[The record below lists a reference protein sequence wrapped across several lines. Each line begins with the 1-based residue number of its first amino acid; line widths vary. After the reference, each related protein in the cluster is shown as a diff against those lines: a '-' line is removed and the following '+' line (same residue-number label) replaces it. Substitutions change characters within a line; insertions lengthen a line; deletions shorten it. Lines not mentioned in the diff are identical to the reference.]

1 MKTKYIL
8 LILTISSFLTS
19 CEKYLDVQPTGT
31 LTEDVIFSDVQ
42 GYRDAMY
49 GIYASMASTSLYG
62 ENLSYGFVDK
72 LGQMFIYNNSS
83 KSDPD
88 ISAYNYQ
95 NTNVKTISDAIWSN
109 AYTTISY
116 INNVIGHVENT
127 GLKHSDLT
135 LIRGEAYALRAFL
148 HYDIARLFAESYTT
162 NPNAKGIPYAFT
174 FDLNNKQLFTLK
186 DTYKNILSDLNKAE
200 NILSKDD
207 DITTDNSN
215 ASTTYATSRYVH
227 CNKYAVKAIKAR
239 VFYSMG
245 EEDSAA
251 FYAKQVIAS
260 TKNFNCADFTKFT
273 SIKRFPAPG
282 ELIFGLNTLSITAN
296 VNSLFLASTS
306 SGNFTEGRRDLASL
320 YNTSS
325 FTASNTDV
333 RYTGYYKES
342 NSVFLFTRF
351 LENESEVTS
360 NPITGINLIRLPE
373 MYYILAECTYDKDKT
388 EAVRLLN
395 AVRSSRGLAT
405 IDNALVDTKD
415 NFKKEMMKERM
426 REMPGEGQV
435 FFALKKYNLPF
446 RSVLNKY
453 TIQPSSEI
461 FVLPWPQNELDF
473 GNH

>member
-8 LILTISSFLTS
+8 SIIVISSLLTS

-83 KSDPD
+83 KIDPD

-95 NTNVKTISDAIWSN
+95 NTNVRAISDAIWSN

-116 INNVIGHVENT
+116 INNVIGHVEST
-127 GLKHSDLT
+127 GLKHTDLT
-135 LIRGEAYALRAFL
+135 LIKGEAYALRAFM
-148 HYDIARLFAESYTT
+148 HYDITRLFAENYTT
-162 NPNAKGIPYAFT
+162 NPDAKGIPYAFT
-174 FDLNNKQLFTLK
+174 FDLNNKQLYSLK
-186 DTYKNILSDLNKAE
+186 DTYKNILNDLDKAE
-200 NILSKDD
+200 SILANDD

-215 ASTTYATSRYVH
+215 ASTTYGTTRYAH

-245 EEDSAA
+245 QEDSAA
-251 FYAKQVIAS
+251 YYAKQVIAS
-260 TKNFNCADFTKFT
+260 TKNFGCADFTKF
-273 SIKRFPAPG
+273 SSVKRFPALG
-282 ELIFGLNTLSITAN
+282 ELIFGLNTLSITNN
-296 VNSLFLASTS
+296 VSSIFLASAS
-306 SGNFTEGRRDLASL
+306 SGNFTEARRDLATL
-320 YNTSS
+320 YNTST

-342 NSVFLFTRF
+342 NNVFRFTRF
-351 LENESEVTS
+351 LENESEATT
-360 NPITGINLIRLPE
+360 NPITGIPLIRLPE
-373 MYYILAECTYDKDKT
+373 MYYILAECTYDKDET
-388 EAVRLLN
+388 EAIRLLDV
-395 AVRSSRGLAT
+395 VRSSRGLTA
-405 IDNALVDTKD
+405 IDKSLVDTKE